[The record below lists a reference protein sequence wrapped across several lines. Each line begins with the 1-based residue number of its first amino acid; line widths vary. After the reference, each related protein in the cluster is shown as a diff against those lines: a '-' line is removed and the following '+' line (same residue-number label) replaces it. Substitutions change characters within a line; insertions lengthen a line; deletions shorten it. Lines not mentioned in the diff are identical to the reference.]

1 MNSICHNLY
10 FPIVI
15 YLFRKFVDF
24 FVTEKDH
31 FYLHNWSGD
40 RDSGVCWLSDVG
52 NVGEYQRQSR
62 QKKKGEKLSS
72 YYVPATLTAFLLN
85 L

>member
-1 MNSICHNLY
+1 MNSSFHNLY

-15 YLFRKFVDF
+15 YIFSRFFDF

-31 FYLHNWSGD
+31 FYLRNCSGTVTAECAAFQMLDALVRIKD
-40 RDSGVCWLSDVG
+40 RA
-52 NVGEYQRQSR
+52 ER
-62 QKKKGEKLSS
+62 KKGEKLSS
-72 YYVPATLTAFLLN
+72 YYEPAALTTFLVN